1 MPRFVSKPSKRLL
14 LVVVAGLAATL
25 AFGIAASA
33 RTDSPASA
41 HASAMTHAMSDDD
54 GGLADQLASA
64 RLATGKYVTDLDRA
78 KADGY
83 GIITRM
89 VPDMGWHFM
98 NPKIQ
103 QFDVRRPPILVYE
116 HHGRAWQLAA
126 LEWVFPKTP
135 ATPPFPGA
143 SYGSFPAACH
153 YLDGTF
159 VPADSQDQCKR
170 RGPSGARF
178 NFWHPPL
185 VTLHVW
191 IWYHNPDGLFAS
203 MNPLVRP
210 FN

>member
-1 MPRFVSKPSKRLL
+1 MTGFPSKRKLPSKRWA
-14 LVVVAGLAATL
+14 LVVLAGIAAAL

-33 RTDSPASA
+33 RTDSPMSA
-41 HASAMTHAMSDDD
+41 DPASAMADDD
-54 GGLADQLASA
+54 GGLAAQLASA
-64 RLATGKYVTDLDRA
+64 RLSTGKYVTDLDRA

-103 QFDVRRPPILVYE
+103 KFDVRRPPILVYE
-116 HHGRAWQLAA
+116 RKGRTWQLAA
-126 LEWVFPKTP
+126 LEWVFTETP

-143 SYGSFPAACH
+143 GYGSFPAACH
-153 YLDGTF
+153 YVDGTF

-191 IWYHNPDGLFAS
+191 LWYHNPDGLFAS